1 MPCASGPDQHRARAA
16 AGGPFTR
23 PAYSGG
29 LLPPGPDPSLA
40 HVLDLIM
47 LMALS
52 GRERTSAQLEA
63 LAGQAGYSL
72 LRDTA
77 LTDVLPWRVL
87 EFRRG

>member
-1 MPCASGPDQHRARAA
+1 
-16 AGGPFTR
+16 
-23 PAYSGG
+23 
-29 LLPPGPDPSLA
+29 
-40 HVLDLIM
+40 VLDLIM
-47 LMALS
+47 LMALG

-77 LTDVLPWRVL
+77 LTGVLPWRVL